1 MFSPSSILTTDN
13 IMTSSASSS
22 TASSSS
28 PQSKLPP
35 LPPSLAS
42 NIPLIHRILLADPSD
57 YADMTLSGSPRVL
70 DTPSY
75 QEFCATLDGNTNSSD
90 AQDVTAVTYIMKR
103 AFRDQVCERLQSEH
117 TLQPAK
123 DLLLELHHQLRA
135 LVPSRTDLHGILQDD
150 AVREVEST
158 QQFMNLLVQ
167 AAKALSLLESEAR
180 AESTHAWIASRTS
193 SVNSTTVETDSED
206 DHSEKTIATSLLYLL
221 WKTELCQ
228 RDKQD
233 FYFSQLWLPQLLQ
246 KGPQIERDFFEAQYG
261 ALTDPSTA
269 LATRQ
274 WLQASSAGA
283 DSQIDEATSESNS
296 NNLNNKT
303 PHNQHHT
310 RIRQAWVDDL
320 LFTKGSLSFPEVFH
334 WDQGRFQQIRANVR
348 MAVSGST
355 LALHAS
361 QTAGQPAS
369 VLASQLE
376 PSSPLD
382 IRRAALVRA
391 MGERHKSEEEYRQD
405 ITKAVVAL
413 AEFWDPALDDTKRE
427 SLTSRTQKVMD
438 AQDPV
443 MDLLEKRMKAC
454 FGELV
459 TTPPGETLES
469 IHLQSGTAK
478 GAKPNLSRRDAFI
491 LKANELFCSKGLAFF
506 SSDLALASW
515 NALRV
520 IEVAIAI
527 YDEALLKQICNAS

>member
-1 MFSPSSILTTDN
+1 
-13 IMTSSASSS
+13 
-22 TASSSS
+22 
-28 PQSKLPP
+28 
-35 LPPSLAS
+35 
-42 NIPLIHRILLADPSD
+42 
-57 YADMTLSGSPRVL
+57 MTLSGSPRVF

-75 QEFCATLDGNTNSSD
+75 QEFCATVDGNTNSSD
-90 AQDVTAVTYIMKR
+90 AQDVTAMTFMMKR

-261 ALTDPSTA
+261 ALTDSSTA

-283 DSQIDEATSESNS
+283 DSQINEATSESNS

-443 MDLLEKRMKAC
+443 MRFSNKSMTGSCESLTSRTQKVMDAQDPVMDLLEKRMKAC